1 MSVNSFKFVS
11 PGIFINEVDNSQLP
25 RLPEELGPVIIG
37 RAERGPSMVPV
48 KIDSFSEFVETFGNP
63 IAGGEGDD
71 VWRQG
76 NRLGPTYAAFAA
88 QAYLK
93 SASPITFVRLL
104 GEANPSVA
112 SATTTDAQ
120 AGWIAHQAFG
130 LFLGTD
136 DFSTTDTGRLAAI
149 LYHQDD
155 DASANLGLV
164 NAVGDSSND
173 VLAIA
178 SNPLKLAVTTVDGAA
193 TSAVIDLTVDSVPAT
208 TPLFSFF
215 QLKDIALNEVIF
227 GIDTTTSTDVF
238 NINPGAPDDY
248 TIGSQSLLTTDA
260 IASRI
265 ATIVNTQLAIDGI
278 TLNVTASADGSKVTF
293 TQDTTGP
300 LGAADDF
307 LQEGSSALT
316 RSGFVNGQNAPA
328 PQVSQKIA
336 FNMDENSRIY
346 LRNVLN
352 TNPTLTNS
360 TISTAD
366 EKYFLGHTFDQFLEG
381 TTATHA
387 CIKALPS
394 GYENFKT
401 SASAPETPWF
411 VSQHLGDPTA
421 FAGTPTA
428 LEAKVQKLFKLHAL
442 YSGDWEQKNFKISI
456 SDVAAPK
463 NSFTKYGTFS
473 VLVRDAKDTDAA
485 PIIYERFSSCDLD
498 PTSSNYIGVKIGDQF
513 MRWSETERRYI
524 QEGQYLNQSRFVRVE
539 ISSDIES
546 GAADAS
552 LLPFGFKGPG
562 KDASSIIA
570 GINSGSA
577 LTKAFPSFKLRTA
590 TTDKKLGS
598 PKQAFFGV
606 TSSDSNE
613 RFDPSYSDIARKI
626 KKENPTDDSFFF
638 SLDLIQPVKNPDDV
652 AQVIGAT
659 LSNVATDSS
668 EPASTTAFSATGTY
682 ESVLE
687 AGYDKFTAPLTGG
700 FDGLDITEI
709 EPFNDIFT
717 TSATAESNYAFNS
730 MKKAIDTVSDP
741 EVVEC
746 NLMAIPGVANPGITS
761 HLISTCENRA
771 DALAV
776 IDIEKDYTPRG
787 WNKASEQ
794 NRLPQVDLAVSTL
807 RDRRINSSYGCAY
820 FPWVQVRDSLSN
832 KLVWMPPSV
841 AAIGTMAS
849 SAAKSELWFAPAGF
863 TRGGLSNGAAG
874 LPVVQTRYRLTSKH
888 RDSLYE
894 ANINPIAQFPAE
906 GIVIFGQKT
915 LQVTPSALD
924 RINVRRLMV
933 YVKKEISRMAATL
946 LFDQNVD
953 TTWNRFLSKA
963 EPFLSSVKSRFG
975 LTEYRVVLDETTTTP
990 ELVDRNIVYAK
1001 VFLKP
1006 ARAIEFIAIDF
1017 VITNT
1022 GASFDD

>member
-1 MSVNSFKFVS
+1 
-11 PGIFINEVDNSQLP
+11 
-25 RLPEELGPVIIG
+25 
-37 RAERGPSMVPV
+37 MVPV
-48 KIDSFSEFVETFGNP
+48 KIDSFSDFVETFGNP

-112 SATTTDAQ
+112 SVTTTDAQ
-120 AGWIAHQAFG
+120 AGWIAHEAFG

-155 DASANLGLV
+155 DTNASLGLV
-164 NAVGDSSND
+164 DAGGNSSND

-178 SNPLKLAVTTVDGAA
+178 TNPLKLAVTTVDGAA
-193 TSAVIDLTVDSVPAT
+193 TAATIDLTIAAAISGLTGAT
-208 TPLFSFF
+208 TGTL
-215 QLKDIALNEVIF
+215 LKDNTGVGQQAEIYFDNSTDSHVWGGPGFPGTLTVGVLSATTAPLQAAAIAAAINEVTA
-227 GIDTTTSTDVF
+227 GEL
-238 NINPGAPDDY
+238 
-248 TIGSQSLLTTDA
+248 TIS
-260 IASRI
+260 
-265 ATIVNTQLAIDGI
+265 
-278 TLNVTASADGSKVTF
+278 ASADGNVVSMV
-293 TQDTTGP
+293 QEETG
-300 LGAADDF
+300 
-307 LQEGSSALT
+307 ALT
-316 RSGFVNGQNAPA
+316 SGIAGFIQLSSPASSNWTLDNFVDGADAPA
-328 PQVSQKIA
+328 PQVSQKIP
-336 FNMDENSRIY
+336 FNMDENSRVY

-352 TNPTLTNS
+352 TNATLTNS
-360 TISTAD
+360 SISEAG

-387 CIKALPS
+387 CIKPLPS

-473 VLVRDAKDTDAA
+473 VIVRDAKDTDAA
-485 PIIYERFSSCDLD
+485 PIVYERFSTCDLD

-513 MRWSETERRYI
+513 MRWSDTERRYV

-562 KDASSIIA
+562 KDVTSTIT
-570 GINSGSA
+570 GINSDAA
-577 LTKAFPSFKLRTA
+577 LAKAFPSFKLRTV

-606 TSSDSNE
+606 TSSDSSE

-626 KKENPTDDSFFF
+626 KAVDPIGDSFFF
-638 SLDLIQPVKNPDDV
+638 SLDLIQPVENPDD
-652 AQVIGAT
+652 ATQVIGAT
-659 LSNVATDSS
+659 LSNVATDSTAS
-668 EPASTTAFSATGTY
+668 ASTTAFSATGNY
-682 ESVLE
+682 EDVLE

-717 TSATAESNYAFNS
+717 DSATAESNYAFNS
-730 MKKAIDTVSDP
+730 MKKAIDMVSDP

-761 HLISTCENRA
+761 HLVSTCELRA

-776 IDIEKDYTPRG
+776 IDIENDYTPRG
-787 WNKASEQ
+787 WDKRTESQ
-794 NRLPQVDLAVSTL
+794 RLPQVNLAVSTL

-820 FPWVQVRDSLSN
+820 FPWVQARDALSD

-841 AAIGTMAS
+841 AALGTMAS

-874 LPVVQTRYRLTSKH
+874 LPVIQTRYRLTSKQ

-953 TTWNRFLSKA
+953 TTWNRFLGQA
-963 EPFLSSVKSRFG
+963 NPFLASVKSRFG
-975 LTEYRVVLDETTTTP
+975 LTEYRVILDETTTTP
-990 ELVDRNIVYAK
+990 ELVDRNIMYAK

-1017 VITNT
+1017 VITNS

>member
-1 MSVNSFKFVS
+1 M
-11 PGIFINEVDNSQLP
+11 
-25 RLPEELGPVIIG
+25 
-37 RAERGPSMVPV
+37 
-48 KIDSFSEFVETFGNP
+48 
-63 IAGGEGDD
+63 
-71 VWRQG
+71 
-76 NRLGPTYAAFAA
+76 
-88 QAYLK
+88 
-93 SASPITFVRLL
+93 
-104 GEANPSVA
+104 
-112 SATTTDAQ
+112 
-120 AGWIAHQAFG
+120 
-130 LFLGTD
+130 
-136 DFSTTDTGRLAAI
+136 AAI

-155 DASANLGLV
+155 TSSANLGLV
-164 NAVGDSSND
+164 DSGGNSSNG

-208 TPLFSFF
+208 TSLFSFF
-215 QLKDIALNEVIF
+215 QVKDNALNEVIF

-238 NINPGAPDDY
+238 NINAGAPDDY
-248 TIGSQSLLTTDA
+248 TIGSQALATTDD

-278 TLNVTASADGSKVTF
+278 TLNVTATVIGSKITF

-300 LGAADDF
+300 RGASADDF
-307 LQEGSSALT
+307 LQEGSGDLT

-336 FNMDENSRIY
+336 FNMDENSRVY

-352 TNPTLTNS
+352 TNATLTNS
-360 TISTAD
+360 IISDAG
-366 EKYFLGHTFDQFLEG
+366 EKYFLGHTFDQFLED

-421 FAGTPTA
+421 FAGTPTV

-473 VLVRDAKDTDAA
+473 VLIRDAKDTDAA
-485 PIIYERFSSCDLD
+485 PVIYERFSTCDLD

-513 MRWSETERRYI
+513 MRWSDTERRYV

-562 KDASSIIA
+562 KDVTSTIT
-570 GINSGSA
+570 GINSDAA
-577 LTKAFPSFKLRTA
+577 LTKAFPSFKLRTV

-606 TSSDSNE
+606 TSSDSE
-613 RFDPSYSDIARKI
+613 GRFDPSYSDIARKI
-626 KKENPTDDSFFF
+626 KAVDPTGDSFFF
-638 SLDLIQPVKNPDDV
+638 SLDLIQPVKNPDDA

-659 LSNVATDSS
+659 LSGVATDSS
-668 EPASTTAFSATGTY
+668 ASASATAFSATGTY
-682 ESVLE
+682 ETVLE

-717 TSATAESNYAFNS
+717 TSAAAETNYAFNS

-776 IDIEKDYTPRG
+776 IDIQKDYTPRG
-787 WNKASEQ
+787 WNTDTEQ
-794 NRLPQVDLAVSTL
+794 NRLPQVNQAVSTL
-807 RDRRINSSYGCAY
+807 RDRKINSSYGCAY
-820 FPWVQVRDSLSN
+820 FPWVQVRDSLSD

-841 AAIGTMAS
+841 AALGTMAS

-863 TRGGLSNGAAG
+863 TRGGLSTGAAG
-874 LPVVQTRYRLTSKH
+874 LPVIQTRYRLTSKQ

-933 YVKKEISRMAATL
+933 YVKKEVSRMAATL

-953 TTWNRFLSKA
+953 STWNRFLSKA
-963 EPFLSSVKSRFG
+963 EPFLASVKSRFG
-975 LTEYRVVLDETTTTP
+975 LTEYRVILDETTTTP
-990 ELVDRNIVYAK
+990 ELVDRNIMYAK